1 MFKEKWK
8 LNLCSHMQKIY
19 FLGLGLCG
27 GGFLVVFFFFASLDK
42 PQKLCESIIIT
53 SNNLSYSIPSPQV
66 SREWML
72 SQNVCCFYMATPA

>member
-1 MFKEKWK
+1 METEFVFPHAKDLFPW
-8 LNLCSHMQKIY
+8 
-19 FLGLGLCG
+19 FGFVW
-27 GGFLVVFFFFASLDK
+27 GGFFGWFFFFFASLDK

-53 SNNLSYSIPSPQV
+53 SNNLSYSIPSPEV

>member
-1 MFKEKWK
+1 METEFVFPHAKDLFPW
-8 LNLCSHMQKIY
+8 
-19 FLGLGLCG
+19 FGFVCG
-27 GGFLVVFFFFASLDK
+27 GVFCCFFFFASLDK

-53 SNNLSYSIPSPQV
+53 SNNLSYSIPSPEV